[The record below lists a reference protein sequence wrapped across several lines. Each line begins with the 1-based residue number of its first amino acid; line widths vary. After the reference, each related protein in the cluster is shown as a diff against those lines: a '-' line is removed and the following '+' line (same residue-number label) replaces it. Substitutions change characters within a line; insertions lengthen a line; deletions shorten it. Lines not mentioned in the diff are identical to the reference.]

1 MITGLQALLDKEGL
15 TEDSIKLH
23 NYNSNNKIIKII
35 DEIKSELADTTDDMG
50 ELSMIYKFAER
61 IKEEIEWGNCMIKVI
76 GQKNCSRCDMVK
88 NILNQHNVKYVYFL
102 IEDLN
107 EDEKIEYI
115 TMARETGNLQMP
127 LIIKNEQLINLKEV
141 M

>member
-50 ELSMIYKFAER
+50 ELDMIYKFAER
-61 IKEEIEWGNCMIKVI
+61 MKEEIE
-76 GQKNCSRCDMVK
+76 
-88 NILNQHNVKYVYFL
+88 
-102 IEDLN
+102 
-107 EDEKIEYI
+107 
-115 TMARETGNLQMP
+115 
-127 LIIKNEQLINLKEV
+127 
-141 M
+141 